1 MTGFTAPSM
10 LCNADWLHEFD
21 ITHSISSFDTDP
33 FEPQP
38 NSVQKIFPF
47 WVQNG
52 SSQKGYVE
60 LPYTLPQ
67 DHLLFVI
74 LREKNIDIWKRKL
87 DWIAAQ
93 GGMALLNTH
102 SDYMNF
108 KGTQPL
114 NEEYP
119 VEYYVEFLEY
129 VKSEYAG
136 QFWHATPFE
145 IASYWKRHM
154 VDNLLKLIQLIG

>member
-1 MTGFTAPSM
+1 M
-10 LCNADWLHEFD
+10 
-21 ITHSISSFDTDP
+21 
-33 FEPQP
+33 
-38 NSVQKIFPF
+38 
-47 WVQNG
+47 
-52 SSQKGYVE
+52 
-60 LPYTLPQ
+60 
-67 DHLLFVI
+67 
-74 LREKNIDIWKRKL
+74 REKDIDIWKRKL

-108 KGTQPL
+108 KDTQPL

-136 QFWHATPFE
+136 QFWHANPFE

-154 VDNLLKLIQLIG
+154 VDNILHLTGIPIQ